1 MVDDDYMGCWWLHG
15 GVLPFIFGILRI
27 HGLAIPINQPLE
39 GTLWYRMISGYD
51 VVIVSKQV
59 FPSWCHALLWFFFL
73 IFFSWLDTSWYRTM
87 IWYCTVH
94 PLCAISAMFIE
105 EIQGTVSRWFRFC
118 PWEAAKCGK
127 SHGRIQG
134 WWYAEESWARLA
146 CPVLQTTSDW
156 SSNAGGSELEE
167 MDLQATNYQW
177 DFIGQD
183 QPDQSANF
191 IIFMGMIQWDG
202 ISYPL
207 STYINI
213 IHFFGWFHER
223 WVFTIFLWHLM
234 GPMGQFWLVTQG
246 VMTSMVNGT

>member
-1 MVDDDYMGCWWLHG
+1 MITWGCTTTYIRDSQNPWTGNPEKKPTIRRNFMQDD
-15 GVLPFIFGILRI
+15 IRI
-27 HGLAIPINQPLE
+27 WCGDCFKAGLSFL
-39 GTLWYRMISGYD
+39 
-51 VVIVSKQV
+51 VSCFV
-59 FPSWCHALLWFFFL
+59 MFFL
-73 IFFSWLDTSWYRTM
+73 IFSWLDTSWYRTM

-94 PLCAISAMFIE
+94 PLCAISAMLIE

-191 IIFMGMIQWDG
+191 IIFMGMIQWNG

-213 IHFFGWFHER
+213 IHFFGLFHER

-234 GPMGQFWLVTQG
+234 GPMGQFWLVRQG